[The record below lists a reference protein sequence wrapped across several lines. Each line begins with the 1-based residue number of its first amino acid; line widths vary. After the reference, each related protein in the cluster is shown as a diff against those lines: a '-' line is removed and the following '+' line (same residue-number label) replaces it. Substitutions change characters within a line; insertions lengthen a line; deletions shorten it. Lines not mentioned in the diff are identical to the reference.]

1 MIPTMKTLRHHLLS
15 TLVLLSV
22 SAATAK
28 AQTLSPIDDLLRVA
42 RQELDKFAFDD
53 ADRLAADV
61 LQNFE
66 RSLQRSQ
73 RILALQIRAA
83 ARYPESD
90 GERDAE
96 QAKAYL
102 REVVSLDLDAELPI
116 TMRWSGLDALLA
128 EVRAG
133 TFGMSVRVAPTQ
145 TYGGTAGPAVVR
157 VKVNQPAAFVLRATS
172 RQGGSTLVLDS
183 IVVASDTVL
192 RIHALSNA
200 QPILASGEWLLEVES
215 RSIDA
220 SDIRRRTL
228 VATSSPGELSL
239 PSAPPPFDVGRLLP
253 EVKRTD
259 QRSAIIGASTFLLG
273 ALVVARAV
281 QPSELLATEW
291 RADGRATA
299 VGILGAIGTAAAWY
313 FDRGEPISNNV
324 KQNKQTRD
332 TYALNDKRWRD
343 NMQKAYDEYRATLAI
358 VVEDR

>member
-1 MIPTMKTLRHHLLS
+1 MSRHLLQF
-15 TLVLLSV
+15 LRAFAMLSL
-22 SAATAK
+22 SATFAGAQAT
-28 AQTLSPIDDLLRVA
+28 SPIDDLLTVA
-42 RQELDKFAFDD
+42 REELDKLAFDE

-61 LQNFE
+61 LQTFDK
-66 RSLQRSQ
+66 SLRRTQ

-90 GERDAE
+90 GERNAE
-96 QAKAYL
+96 QAKTYL
-102 REVVSLDLDAELPI
+102 REVVSLDLDAEIPI
-116 TMRWSGLDALLA
+116 TMRWSGLDALLE

-157 VKVNQPAAFVLRATS
+157 VKVNQPAAFVLRATP
-172 RQGGSTLVLDS
+172 RQGGSTMVLDS

-215 RSIDA
+215 RSIGA
-220 SDIRRRTL
+220 GDIRRRPL
-228 VATSSPGELSL
+228 VATSSPGTLSL
-239 PSAPPPFDVGRLLP
+239 PSAPPPFEVGRLLP

-259 QRSAIIGASTFLLG
+259 QRSAIIGASTILLG
-273 ALVVARAV
+273 AIVVARAV

-299 VGILGAIGTAAAWY
+299 VGIVGAIGTAAAWY
-313 FDRGEPISNNV
+313 FDRGEPIRANV
-324 KQNKQTRD
+324 LMNRQLRD
-332 TYALNDKRWRD
+332 AYALNDKKWRD
-343 NMQKAYDEYRATLAI
+343 DTQKTYDGYRATLAI
-358 VVEDR
+358 VAEDR